1 MQRRLHLP
9 GRRMLPR
16 NMGKEESTHE
26 PVVQGPWHDGA
37 ALAMHALLAR
47 ERLESGVAYN
57 PLSPALRADPYLFYE
72 ELRRKDPVH
81 RMRLQDA
88 WVLTDYADVDM
99 VLRDNRRFGNAGRDF
114 GYIPQVSMLDLDPP
128 EHTRVRGLVSH
139 GFTPRS
145 VAALEPRIRE
155 TVEVLLGNVEGKQ
168 RFDLIAELA
177 FPLPVIV
184 IAEMLGVPPEDRERF
199 NEWSNTVS
207 LIVDPLLNERQ
218 VRQAQQAVDE
228 VFSYFEAVAE
238 ERRRASQDDL
248 VSALVTAEV
257 DGERLEHGDLLVNLL
272 LVLVA
277 GNETTRNLIGNGA
290 LALLRNP
297 DQLGRLRRD
306 PALLNGAIDELLRF
320 DSPVQLDNRIAR
332 EPVELRGKRI
342 APGQRVIRLLGAANR
357 DPQAFAGADRLDV
370 GRSAANH
377 LAFGRSIHYCLGSPL
392 ARLEGRV
399 AFEAL
404 AHRLGSLRLAEEP
417 RYRDQVTLRGLESLW
432 LEAT

>member
-1 MQRRLHLP
+1 MNLFRKIHGSIVRP
-9 GRRMLPR
+9 
-16 NMGKEESTHE
+16 
-26 PVVQGPWHDGA
+26 
-37 ALAMHALLAR
+37 LAMRALLAW

-57 PLSPALRADPYLFYE
+57 PLSPGLRANPYSVYE
-72 ELRRKDPVH
+72 ELRLKDPVH

-99 VLRDNRRFGNAGRDF
+99 VLRDSRRFGNAGREF

-128 EHTRVRGLVSH
+128 EHTRIRGLVSH

-155 TVEVLLGNVEGKQ
+155 TVNTLLGNVEGKG

-184 IAEMLGVPPEDRERF
+184 IAEMLGIPPEDRERF
-199 NEWSNTVS
+199 NEWSNIVS
-207 LIVDPLLNERQ
+207 LIVDPLLNEEQ
-218 VRQAQQAVDE
+218 VDEVRQAVGE
-228 VFSYFEAVAE
+228 VFNYFDAVAE
-238 ERRRASQDDL
+238 RRRRDPRDDL

-257 DGERLEHGDLLVNLL
+257 DGERLERDDLLVNLL

-277 GNETTRNLIGNGA
+277 GNETTRNLIGNGT

-297 DQLGRLRRD
+297 DQLERLLDD

-320 DSPVQLDNRIAR
+320 DSPVQLDSRVAR

-342 APGQRVIRLLGAANR
+342 TPGQRVICSLGAANH
-357 DPQAFAGADRLDV
+357 DPQVFPDADRLDV

-377 LAFGRSIHYCLGSPL
+377 LAFGRGIHYCLGAPL
-392 ARLEGRV
+392 ARLEARV
-399 AFEAL
+399 AFEML
-404 AHRLGSLRLAEEP
+404 LPRLGSLRLAEEP
-417 RYRDQVTLRGLESLW
+417 RYRNQVTLRGLESLW
-432 LEAT
+432 LEAA

>member
-1 MQRRLHLP
+1 MR
-9 GRRMLPR
+9 
-16 NMGKEESTHE
+16 
-26 PVVQGPWHDGA
+26 V
-37 ALAMHALLAR
+37 LLTW

-57 PLSPALRADPYLFYE
+57 PLSPALRADPYSVYE

-81 RMRLQDA
+81 KMRLQDA

-99 VLRDNRRFGNAGRDF
+99 VLRDSRRFGNAGRDF

-128 EHTRVRGLVSH
+128 EHTKIRGLVSH

-145 VAALEPRIRE
+145 VAAMEPRIRG
-155 TVEVLLGNVEGKQ
+155 TVAGLLDSVEGKR
-168 RFDLIAELA
+168 RFDLIADVA

-207 LIVDPLLNERQ
+207 LIVDPLPGERQ
-218 VRQAQQAVDE
+218 MRRVRQAVDE

-238 ERRRASQDDL
+238 ERRRNPQDDL

-257 DGERLEHGDLLVNLL
+257 DGERLERDDLLVNLL

-277 GNETTRNLIGNGA
+277 GNETTRNLIGNGT

-297 DQLGRLRRD
+297 DQLKRLRED
-306 PALLNGAIDELLRF
+306 PSLLNGAIDELLRF
-320 DSPVQLDNRIAR
+320 DSPVQLDSRVVR
-332 EPVELRGKRI
+332 KPFELRGKRI
-342 APGQRVIRLLGAANR
+342 NSGQRVICLLGAANR
-357 DPQAFAGADRLDV
+357 DPQVFREANRLDV
-370 GRSAANH
+370 GRSSANH
-377 LAFGRSIHYCLGSPL
+377 LAFGRGIHYCLGAPL

-399 AFEAL
+399 VFEAL
-404 AHRLGSLRLAEEP
+404 LPRLGSLRLAEEP
-417 RYRDQVTLRGLESLW
+417 TYRNQVTLRGLESLW
-432 LEAT
+432 LEAA

>member
-1 MQRRLHLP
+1 MNLLP
-9 GRRMLPR
+9 GVL
-16 NMGKEESTHE
+16 GKMAR
-26 PVVQGPWHDGA
+26 P
-37 ALAMHALLAR
+37 LAMRALLAW

-57 PLSPALRADPYLFYE
+57 PLSPALRADPYSVYE

-99 VLRDNRRFGNAGRDF
+99 VLRDSRRFGNAGREF

-128 EHTRVRGLVSH
+128 EHTKIRGLVSH

-145 VAALEPRIRE
+145 VAAMEPRIRG
-155 TVEVLLGNVEGKQ
+155 TVAGLLESVEGKR
-168 RFDLIAELA
+168 RFDLIADVA

-207 LIVDPLLNERQ
+207 LIVDPLLSERQMRQ
-218 VRQAQQAVDE
+218 VRQAVDE
-228 VFSYFEAVAE
+228 VFTYFEAVAE
-238 ERRRASQDDL
+238 ERRRNPQDDL

-257 DGERLEHGDLLVNLL
+257 DGERLERDDLLVNLL

-277 GNETTRNLIGNGA
+277 GNETTRNLIGNGT

-297 DQLGRLRRD
+297 DQLKRLRED
-306 PALLNGAIDELLRF
+306 PSLLNGAIDELLRF
-320 DSPVQLDNRIAR
+320 DSPVQLDSRVAR
-332 EPVELRGKRI
+332 RPLELRGKRI
-342 APGQRVIRLLGAANR
+342 DSGQRVICLLGAANR
-357 DPQAFAGADRLDV
+357 DPQVFPDANRLDV
-370 GRSAANH
+370 GRSSANH
-377 LAFGRSIHYCLGSPL
+377 LAFGRGIHYCLGAPL

-399 AFEAL
+399 VFEAL
-404 AHRLGSLRLAEEP
+404 LPRLGSLRLAEEP
-417 RYRDQVTLRGLESLW
+417 TYRDQVTLRGLESLW
-432 LEAT
+432 LEAA

>member
-1 MQRRLHLP
+1 M
-9 GRRMLPR
+9 
-16 NMGKEESTHE
+16 N
-26 PVVQGPWHDGA
+26 PVSDYLVKSMRPVA
-37 ALAMHALLAR
+37 VRVLLAW

-57 PLSPALRADPYLFYE
+57 PLSQELRANPYPFYE

-88 WVLTDYADVDM
+88 WVLTDYAEVDM
-99 VLRDNRRFGNAGRDF
+99 VLRDNRRFGNAGREF

-128 EHTRVRGLVSH
+128 EHTKIRALVSH

-155 TVEVLLGNVEGKQ
+155 TVDGLLGSMEVKE

-184 IAEMLGVPPEDRERF
+184 IAEMLGVPPEDREQF
-199 NEWSNTVS
+199 NEWSNIVS
-207 LIVDPLLNERQ
+207 LIVDPLLNEGQ
-218 VRQAQQAVDE
+218 VLQVQRTVDE
-228 VFSYFEAVAE
+228 VFTYFEAVAE
-238 ERRRASQDDL
+238 ERRRHPQDDL

-257 DGERLEHGDLLVNLL
+257 DGERLERDDLLVNLL

-277 GNETTRNLIGNGA
+277 GNETTRNLIGNGT
-290 LALLRNP
+290 LALLRHRNEL
-297 DQLGRLRRD
+297 QRLRED

-320 DSPVQLDNRIAR
+320 DSPVQLDSRIAR

-342 APGQRVIRLLGAANR
+342 APGQRVLCLLGAANR
-357 DPQAFAGADRLDV
+357 DRQAFPDADRLDV
-370 GRSAANH
+370 GRSAARH
-377 LAFGRSIHYCLGSPL
+377 LAFGRGVHYCLGAPL

-404 AHRLGSLRLAEEP
+404 LPRLGNLRLAEEP
-417 RYRDQVTLRGLESLW
+417 RYRNQVALRGLESLW
-432 LEAT
+432 LEPA

>member
-1 MQRRLHLP
+1 MNLLSKILDATARP
-9 GRRMLPR
+9 
-16 NMGKEESTHE
+16 
-26 PVVQGPWHDGA
+26 
-37 ALAMHALLAR
+37 LAMRALLAW
-47 ERLESGVAYN
+47 ERIESGVAYN
-57 PLSPALRADPYLFYE
+57 PLSPELRADPYYFYE

-99 VLRDNRRFGNAGRDF
+99 VLRDSRRFGNEGRDF

-128 EHTRVRGLVSH
+128 EHTKIRRLVSH

-155 TVEVLLGNVEGKQ
+155 MVDGLLDNMEGKG
-168 RFDLIAELA
+168 RFDVIADLA

-184 IAEMLGVPPEDRERF
+184 IAEMLGVPPEDREQF

-218 VRQAQQAVDE
+218 VGQVQQAVDE
-228 VFSYFEAVAE
+228 VFTYFEAVAE
-238 ERRRASQDDL
+238 ERRRDPRDDL

-257 DGERLEHGDLLVNLL
+257 DGERLERDDLLVNLL

-277 GNETTRNLIGNGA
+277 GNETTRNLIGNGT
-290 LALLRNP
+290 LALLHNP
-297 DQLGRLRRD
+297 DELQRLRDD
-306 PALLNGAIDELLRF
+306 PALLNGAIDEFLRF
-320 DSPVQLDNRIAR
+320 DSPVQLDSRIAR
-332 EPVELRGKRI
+332 EPVELHGKRI
-342 APGQRVIRLLGAANR
+342 APGQRIICLLGAANR
-357 DPQAFAGADRLDV
+357 DPQAFPHADKLDV

-377 LAFGRSIHYCLGSPL
+377 LAFGRGIHYCLGSPL
-392 ARLEGRV
+392 ARLEGHV

-404 AHRLGSLRLAEEP
+404 LPRLSGLRLAEEP

-432 LEAT
+432 LEAA

>member
-1 MQRRLHLP
+1 MKPLLGAVEAVVR
-9 GRRMLPR
+9 
-16 NMGKEESTHE
+16 
-26 PVVQGPWHDGA
+26 PV
-37 ALAMHALLAR
+37 AMRALLAW

-57 PLSPALRADPYLFYE
+57 PLSPALRADPYPLYE

-88 WVLTDYADVDM
+88 WVLADYADVDM
-99 VLRDNRRFGNAGRDF
+99 VLRDSRRFGNEGRDF

-128 EHTRVRGLVSH
+128 EHTRLRGLMAH

-145 VAALEPRIRE
+145 VNALEPRVRE
-155 TVEVLLGNVEGKQ
+155 TVDGLLAKVDGDGP
-168 RFDLIAELA
+168 FDLIAALA
-177 FPLPVIV
+177 FPLPIIV
-184 IAEMLGVPPEDRERF
+184 IAEMLGVPPKDRERF

-218 VRQAQQAVDE
+218 LRRVRRAVDE
-228 VFSYFEAVAE
+228 VFEYLEAVAE
-238 ERRRASQDDL
+238 ERRRDPRDDL

-257 DGERLEHGDLLVNLL
+257 DGERLSRDDLLVNLL

-297 DQLGRLRRD
+297 GQLGRLRDD
-306 PALLNGAIDELLRF
+306 PGLLNGAIDELLRF
-320 DSPVQLDNRIAR
+320 DSPVQLDSRIAL
-332 EPVELRGKRI
+332 EPVELGGKRI
-342 APGQRVIRLLGAANR
+342 APGQRVICLLGAANR
-357 DPQAFAGADRLDV
+357 DPKAFPDGDRLDV
-370 GRSAANH
+370 GRSAASH
-377 LAFGRSIHYCLGSPL
+377 VAFGRGIHYCIGAPL

-404 AHRLGSLRLAEEP
+404 LPRLGRLQLAEEP

-432 LEAT
+432 VEAG